1 MSTHGRS
8 AGDVLARM
16 SDEEDDGVPEDL
28 ELTFV
33 PASKRR
39 GPASS
44 HAVGHHAGDAV
55 PSTLTSSTDS
65 GPTVSSN
72 PKPRAETVYERERN
86 AKVRQLLA
94 EQQRT
99 TPGVVF
105 SLDAFEAPPPD
116 QYTLAGF
123 QEAPGTSAPS
133 SSPAPYNREDQ
144 RRGFLQYRGRGGA
157 EGGGRGEPGGGG
169 GPRRYRMPNP
179 NMSEEE
185 QARFIRHRRN
195 MAVIRNA
202 LREVDPDTLEYMQV
216 TQAPD
221 QLPLNKNRES
231 FSKPYF
237 STDRG
242 RGGVDAGGGR
252 SMSSYRG
259 RGGGGGMRGR
269 GGSGFSP
276 YSVGRG
282 TGATRGD
289 GLGRGGGSG
298 GGGRRSAPFS
308 PYS

>member
-1 MSTHGRS
+1 MNTHCRS
-8 AGDVLARM
+8 AYDVLARM
-16 SDEEDDGVPEDL
+16 SDEEDDDVPEDL

-33 PASKRR
+33 PASKRCE
-39 GPASS
+39 PASS
-44 HAVGHHAGDAV
+44 RAVGHRASNAA
-55 PSTLTSSTDS
+55 PSTLASSTDS
-65 GPTVSSN
+65 VPTVSN
-72 PKPRAETVYERERN
+72 LKPRAETVYEQERN

-94 EQQRT
+94 EQQRAA
-99 TPGVVF
+99 PGVVF
-105 SLDAFEAPPPD
+105 SLDAFESPLPD
-116 QYTLAGF
+116 RYTLAGL
-123 QEAPGTSAPS
+123 QEATGTPASS

-144 RRGFLQYRGRGGA
+144 RRGFSQYRGRGGA
-157 EGGGRGEPGGGG
+157 EGGGRGGPGGGS

-185 QARFIRHRRN
+185 QARYIRHRRN

-221 QLPLNKNRES
+221 QLPLNRNREG

-242 RGGVDAGGGR
+242 RGGDDAGGGR
-252 SMSSYRG
+252 STSSYRG

-276 YSVGRG
+276 YTAGRG
-282 TGATRGD
+282 A
-289 GLGRGGGSG
+289 G
-298 GGGRRSAPFS
+298 GGGGGRSAPFS